1 MKIPPWLLCGEWT
14 IGGRDGSRETR
25 REDVQATDTGGW
37 GYLRMPSPHQK
48 PPLPEFIPGGA
59 KQTEG
64 EGGVSQLLQQLG
76 EKVLCQCLS
85 FKESRGQGL

>member
-1 MKIPPWLLCGEWT
+1 MEAGRPGERMSRSRYRWLGIPPDALSTSE
-14 IGGRDGSRETR
+14 
-25 REDVQATDTGGW
+25 A
-37 GYLRMPSPHQK
+37 

-76 EKVLCQCLS
+76 GKVLCQCLEDS
-85 FKESRGQGL
+85 SPLL